1 MKVSLLLT
9 CDIMSKGSEVF
20 DVDEERKYH
29 FDTLSIHAAEQ
40 EDQNQSLNA
49 PIYMTSTF
57 TFTDLQQAE
66 DTFSF
71 KRRAYVYTRGGNP
84 TINLF
89 EQRLATLE
97 NGADGVAFSSGMAA
111 VSSVIMSFAAAGDSV
126 LAHRN
131 LYGSTFGFLNHLI
144 TNYGIKT
151 QFIDMTDL
159 NIVEESITPETR
171 VIYLETPT
179 NPALEIIDIE
189 GLCEIAHSKG
199 VKVVVDNTFATPV
212 FQKPLDSGAD
222 VVLHSATKY
231 ISGHGDVVGGFATS
245 KDFDYIQK
253 LKFGYM
259 CELGGVLSPFN
270 AWLLLRGMKT
280 LGLRMERHEKNAT
293 AIANFLR
300 AQKEVVKTS
309 YPGFEDH
316 PGHELAA
323 RQMNGFGGIISFELD
338 GPRENAEKFVR
349 NLKLIKLAVS
359 LGDAETLVEV
369 PAMMTHRDYPEE
381 ELHKFGFSARTVRIS
396 AGLEHHED
404 ILEDIE
410 NALEKVFR

>member
-1 MKVSLLLT
+1 M
-9 CDIMSKGSEVF
+9 
-20 DVDEERKYH
+20 EESREYH
-29 FDTLSIHAAEQ
+29 FDTLAIHAAEQ
-40 EDQNQSLNA
+40 EDQNQALNS

-97 NGADGVAFSSGMAA
+97 NGVDSVAFSSGMAA
-111 VSSVIMSFAAAGDSV
+111 ISSVILSFSGAGDSV

-144 TNYGIKT
+144 AKYGINT
-151 QFIDMTDL
+151 DFIDMTDL
-159 NIVEESITPETR
+159 NNVERSITPNTR
-171 VIYLETPT
+171 VMFLETPT

-189 GLCEIAHSKG
+189 GLCAIAHSKG
-199 VKVVVDNTFATPV
+199 IKVVVDNTFATPV
-212 FQKPLDSGAD
+212 FQKPLDFGAD

-231 ISGHGDVVGGFATS
+231 ISGHGDVVGGVATS
-245 KDFDYIQK
+245 KDFDYTQK

-259 CELGGVLSPFN
+259 CELGGVISPFS

-280 LGLRMERHEKNAT
+280 LGLRMERHERNAT
-293 AIANFLR
+293 AIAEFLR
-300 AQKEVVKTS
+300 KRKEIEKTS
-309 YPGFEDH
+309 FPGFEDH
-316 PGHELAA
+316 PGHKLAA
-323 RQMNGFGGIISFELD
+323 RQMEGFGGIISFELC
-338 GPRENAEKFVR
+338 GPKENAEKFVQG
-349 NLKLIKLAVS
+349 LKLIKLAVS

-381 ELHKFGFSARTVRIS
+381 ELHRFGFSSKTVRIS
-396 AGLEHHED
+396 AGLEHHSD
-404 ILEDIE
+404 LLEDIE
-410 NALEKVFR
+410 DALEKVYK

>member
-1 MKVSLLLT
+1 M
-9 CDIMSKGSEVF
+9 
-20 DVDEERKYH
+20 EESREYH
-29 FDTLSIHAAEQ
+29 FDTLAIHAAEQ
-40 EDQNQSLNA
+40 EDQNQALNS

-97 NGADGVAFSSGMAA
+97 NGVDGVAFSSGMAA
-111 VSSVIMSFAAAGDSV
+111 ISSVILSFSGAGDSV

-144 TNYGIKT
+144 AKYGINT
-151 QFIDMTDL
+151 DFIDMTDL
-159 NIVEESITPETR
+159 NNVERSITPNTR
-171 VIYLETPT
+171 VMFLETPT

-189 GLCEIAHSKG
+189 GLCAIAHSKG
-199 VKVVVDNTFATPV
+199 IKVVVDNTFATPV
-212 FQKPLDSGAD
+212 FQKPLDFGAD

-231 ISGHGDVVGGFATS
+231 ISGHGDVVGGVATS

-259 CELGGVLSPFN
+259 CELGGVISPFS

-280 LGLRMERHEKNAT
+280 LGLRMERHERNAT
-293 AIANFLR
+293 AIAEFLR
-300 AQKEVVKTS
+300 KRKEIEKTS

-316 PGHELAA
+316 PGHKLAA
-323 RQMNGFGGIISFELD
+323 RQMEGFGGIISFELC
-338 GPRENAEKFVR
+338 GPKENAEKFVQG
-349 NLKLIKLAVS
+349 LKLIKLAVS

-381 ELHKFGFSARTVRIS
+381 ELHRFGFSSKTVRIS
-396 AGLEHHED
+396 AGLEHHYD
-404 ILEDIE
+404 LLEDIE
-410 NALEKVFR
+410 DALEKVYK

>member
-1 MKVSLLLT
+1 M
-9 CDIMSKGSEVF
+9 
-20 DVDEERKYH
+20 EESREYN
-29 FDTLSIHAAEQ
+29 FDTLAIHAAGQ
-40 EDQNQSLNA
+40 EDQNQALNS

-97 NGADGVAFSSGMAA
+97 NGVDGVAFSSGMAA
-111 VSSVIMSFAAAGDSV
+111 ISSVILSFSGAGDSV

-144 TNYGIKT
+144 AKYGINT
-151 QFIDMTDL
+151 DFIDMTDL
-159 NIVEESITPETR
+159 NNVERSITPNTR
-171 VIYLETPT
+171 VMFLETPT

-189 GLCEIAHSKG
+189 GLCAIAHSKG
-199 VKVVVDNTFATPV
+199 IKVVVDNTFATPV
-212 FQKPLDSGAD
+212 FQKPLDFGAD

-231 ISGHGDVVGGFATS
+231 ISGHGDVVGGVATS

-259 CELGGVLSPFN
+259 CELGGVISPFS

-280 LGLRMERHEKNAT
+280 LGLRMERHERNAT
-293 AIANFLR
+293 AIAEFLR
-300 AQKEVVKTS
+300 KRKEIEKTS

-316 PGHELAA
+316 PGHKLAA
-323 RQMNGFGGIISFELD
+323 RQMEGFGGIISFELC
-338 GPRENAEKFVR
+338 GPKENAEKFVQG
-349 NLKLIKLAVS
+349 LKLIKLAVS

-381 ELHKFGFSARTVRIS
+381 ELHRFGFSSKTVRIS
-396 AGLEHHED
+396 AGLEHHSD
-404 ILEDIE
+404 LLEDIE
-410 NALEKVFR
+410 DALEKVYK

>member
-1 MKVSLLLT
+1 MDKT
-9 CDIMSKGSEVF
+9 K
-20 DVDEERKYH
+20 KQH

-40 EDQNQSLNA
+40 EDQNQSLNP

-97 NGADGVAFSSGMAA
+97 NGVDGVAFSSGMAA
-111 VSSVIMSFAAAGDSV
+111 ISSVVMSFAAAGDSLV
-126 LAHRN
+126 AHRN

-144 TNYGIKT
+144 TNYGVKT
-151 QFIDMTDL
+151 KFINMTDL
-159 NIVEESITPETR
+159 NAVEKAITSETKL
-171 VIYLETPT
+171 IYLETPT

-189 GLCEIAHSKG
+189 ALAKIAHSNG

-212 FQKPLDSGAD
+212 FQRPLDFGAD

-231 ISGHGDVVGGFATS
+231 ISGHGDVIGGFATS
-245 KDFDYIQK
+245 KDFDYVQK

-259 CELGGVLSPFN
+259 CELGGVMSPFN

-280 LGLRMERHEKNAT
+280 LGLRMERHEKNARE
-293 AIANFLR
+293 IANFLR
-300 AQKEVVKTS
+300 NRPEVVKVS

-316 PGHELAA
+316 PGHDIAS
-323 RQMNGFGGIISFELD
+323 RQMEGFGGIISFELK
-338 GPRENAEKFVR
+338 GPRENAESFVR

-381 ELHKFGFSARTVRIS
+381 ELHEFGFSSKTVRIS
-396 AGLEHHED
+396 AGLEHYSD
-404 ILEDIE
+404 LLNDIE
-410 NALEKVFR
+410 NSLDKVYRQ

>member
-1 MKVSLLLT
+1 M
-9 CDIMSKGSEVF
+9 
-20 DVDEERKYH
+20 EESREYH
-29 FDTLSIHAAEQ
+29 FDTLAIHAAEQ
-40 EDQNQSLNA
+40 EDQNQALNS

-97 NGADGVAFSSGMAA
+97 NGVDGVAFSSGMAA
-111 VSSVIMSFAAAGDSV
+111 IRSVILSFSGAGDSV

-144 TNYGIKT
+144 AKYGINT
-151 QFIDMTDL
+151 DFIDMTDL
-159 NIVEESITPETR
+159 NNVERSITPNTR
-171 VIYLETPT
+171 VMFLETPT

-189 GLCEIAHSKG
+189 GLCAIAHLKG
-199 VKVVVDNTFATPV
+199 IKVVVDNTFATPV
-212 FQKPLDSGAD
+212 FQKPLDFGAD

-231 ISGHGDVVGGFATS
+231 ISGHGDVVGGVATS

-259 CELGGVLSPFN
+259 CELGGVISPFS

-280 LGLRMERHEKNAT
+280 LGLRMERHERNAT
-293 AIANFLR
+293 AIAEFLR
-300 AQKEVVKTS
+300 KRKEIEKTS

-316 PGHELAA
+316 PGHKLAA
-323 RQMNGFGGIISFELD
+323 RQMEGFGGIISFELC
-338 GPRENAEKFVR
+338 GPKENAEKFVQG
-349 NLKLIKLAVS
+349 LKLIKLAVS

-381 ELHKFGFSARTVRIS
+381 ELHRFGFSSKTVRIS
-396 AGLEHHED
+396 AGLEHHSD
-404 ILEDIE
+404 LLEDIE
-410 NALEKVFR
+410 DALEKVYK

>member
-1 MKVSLLLT
+1 MDKT
-9 CDIMSKGSEVF
+9 K
-20 DVDEERKYH
+20 KHH

-40 EDQNQSLNA
+40 EDQNQSLNP

-97 NGADGVAFSSGMAA
+97 NGVDGVAFSSGMAA
-111 VSSVIMSFAAAGDSV
+111 ISSVVMSFAAAGDSLV
-126 LAHRN
+126 AHRN

-144 TNYGIKT
+144 TNYGVKT
-151 QFIDMTDL
+151 KFINMTDL
-159 NIVEESITPETR
+159 NAVEKAITSEIKL
-171 VIYLETPT
+171 IYLETPT

-189 GLCEIAHSKG
+189 ALAKIAHSNG

-212 FQKPLDSGAD
+212 FQRPLDFGAD

-231 ISGHGDVVGGFATS
+231 ISGHGDVIGGFATS
-245 KDFDYIQK
+245 KDFDYVQK
-253 LKFGYM
+253 LKFGSM
-259 CELGGVLSPFN
+259 CELGGVMSPFN

-280 LGLRMERHEKNAT
+280 LGLRMERHERNARE
-293 AIANFLR
+293 IANFLR
-300 AQKEVVKTS
+300 NRPEVVKVS

-316 PGHELAA
+316 PGHDIAS
-323 RQMNGFGGIISFELD
+323 RQMEGFGGIISFELK
-338 GPRENAEKFVR
+338 GPRENAESFVR
-349 NLKLIKLAVS
+349 NLNLIKLAVS

-381 ELHKFGFSARTVRIS
+381 ELHEFGFSSKTVRIS
-396 AGLEHHED
+396 AGLEHYSD
-404 ILEDIE
+404 LLNDIE
-410 NALEKVFR
+410 NSLDKVYRQ

>member
-1 MKVSLLLT
+1 MDKT
-9 CDIMSKGSEVF
+9 K
-20 DVDEERKYH
+20 KHH

-40 EDQNQSLNA
+40 EDQNQSLNP

-97 NGADGVAFSSGMAA
+97 NGVDGVAFSSGMAA
-111 VSSVIMSFAAAGDSV
+111 ISSVVMSFAAAGDSLV
-126 LAHRN
+126 AHRN

-144 TNYGIKT
+144 TNYGVKT
-151 QFIDMTDL
+151 KFINMTDL
-159 NIVEESITPETR
+159 NAVEKAITSETKL
-171 VIYLETPT
+171 IYLETPT

-189 GLCEIAHSKG
+189 ALAKIAHSNG

-212 FQKPLDSGAD
+212 FQRPLDFGAD

-231 ISGHGDVVGGFATS
+231 ISGHGDVIGGFATS
-245 KDFDYIQK
+245 KDFDYVQK

-259 CELGGVLSPFN
+259 CELGGVMSPFN

-280 LGLRMERHEKNAT
+280 LGLRMERHERNARE
-293 AIANFLR
+293 IANFLR
-300 AQKEVVKTS
+300 NRPEVVKVS

-316 PGHELAA
+316 PGHDIAS
-323 RQMNGFGGIISFELD
+323 RQMEGFGGIISFELK
-338 GPRENAEKFVR
+338 GPRENAESFVR

-381 ELHKFGFSARTVRIS
+381 ELHEFGFSNKTVRIS
-396 AGLEHHED
+396 AGLEHYSD
-404 ILEDIE
+404 LLNDIE
-410 NALEKVFR
+410 DSLDKVYRQ

>member
-1 MKVSLLLT
+1 MDKT
-9 CDIMSKGSEVF
+9 K
-20 DVDEERKYH
+20 KHH

-40 EDQNQSLNA
+40 EDQNQSLNP

-97 NGADGVAFSSGMAA
+97 NGVDGVAFSSGMAA
-111 VSSVIMSFAAAGDSV
+111 ISSVVMSFAAAGDSLV
-126 LAHRN
+126 AHRN

-144 TNYGIKT
+144 TNYGVKT
-151 QFIDMTDL
+151 KFINMTDL
-159 NIVEESITPETR
+159 NAVEKAITSETKL
-171 VIYLETPT
+171 IYLETPT

-189 GLCEIAHSKG
+189 ALAKIAHSNG

-212 FQKPLDSGAD
+212 FQRPLDFGAD

-231 ISGHGDVVGGFATS
+231 ISGHGDVIGGFATS
-245 KDFDYIQK
+245 KDFDYVQK

-259 CELGGVLSPFN
+259 CELGGVMSPFN

-280 LGLRMERHEKNAT
+280 LGLRMERHEKNARE
-293 AIANFLR
+293 IANFLR
-300 AQKEVVKTS
+300 NRPEVVKVS

-316 PGHELAA
+316 PGHDIAS
-323 RQMNGFGGIISFELD
+323 RQMEGFGGIISFELK
-338 GPRENAEKFVR
+338 GPRENAESFVR
-349 NLKLIKLAVS
+349 NLNLIKLAVS

-381 ELHKFGFSARTVRIS
+381 ELHEFGFSNKTVRIS
-396 AGLEHHED
+396 AGLEHYSD
-404 ILEDIE
+404 LLNDIE
-410 NALEKVFR
+410 NSLDKVYRQ

>member
-1 MKVSLLLT
+1 MDKT
-9 CDIMSKGSEVF
+9 K
-20 DVDEERKYH
+20 KHH

-40 EDQNQSLNA
+40 EDQNQSLNP

-97 NGADGVAFSSGMAA
+97 NGVDGVAFSSGMAA
-111 VSSVIMSFAAAGDSV
+111 ISSVVMSFAAAGDSLV
-126 LAHRN
+126 AHRN

-144 TNYGIKT
+144 TNYGVKT
-151 QFIDMTDL
+151 KFINMTDL
-159 NIVEESITPETR
+159 NAVEKAITSETKL
-171 VIYLETPT
+171 IYLETPT

-189 GLCEIAHSKG
+189 ALAKIAHSNG

-212 FQKPLDSGAD
+212 FQRPLDFGAD

-231 ISGHGDVVGGFATS
+231 ISGHGDVIGGFATS
-245 KDFDYIQK
+245 KDFDYVQK

-259 CELGGVLSPFN
+259 CELGGVMSPFN

-280 LGLRMERHEKNAT
+280 LGLRMERHERNARE
-293 AIANFLR
+293 IANFLR
-300 AQKEVVKTS
+300 NRPEVVKVS

-316 PGHELAA
+316 PGHDIAS
-323 RQMNGFGGIISFELD
+323 RQMEGFGGIISFELK
-338 GPRENAEKFVR
+338 GPRENAESFVR
-349 NLKLIKLAVS
+349 NLNLIKLAVS

-381 ELHKFGFSARTVRIS
+381 ELHEFGFSSKTVRIS
-396 AGLEHHED
+396 AGLEHYSD
-404 ILEDIE
+404 LLNDIE
-410 NALEKVFR
+410 NSLDKVYRQ

>member
-1 MKVSLLLT
+1 M
-9 CDIMSKGSEVF
+9 
-20 DVDEERKYH
+20 EESREYH
-29 FDTLSIHAAEQ
+29 FDTLAIHAAEQ
-40 EDQNQSLNA
+40 EDQNQALNS

-97 NGADGVAFSSGMAA
+97 NGVDGVAFSSGMAA
-111 VSSVIMSFAAAGDSV
+111 ISSVILSFSGAGDSV

-144 TNYGIKT
+144 AKYGINT
-151 QFIDMTDL
+151 DFIDMTDL
-159 NIVEESITPETR
+159 NNVERSITPNTR
-171 VIYLETPT
+171 VMFLETPT

-189 GLCEIAHSKG
+189 GLCAIAHSKG
-199 VKVVVDNTFATPV
+199 IKVVVDNTFATPV
-212 FQKPLDSGAD
+212 FQKPLDFGAD

-231 ISGHGDVVGGFATS
+231 ISGHGDVVGGVATS

-259 CELGGVLSPFN
+259 CELGGVISPFS

-280 LGLRMERHEKNAT
+280 LGLRMERHERNAT
-293 AIANFLR
+293 AIAEFLR
-300 AQKEVVKTS
+300 KRKEIEKTS

-316 PGHELAA
+316 PGHKLAS
-323 RQMNGFGGIISFELD
+323 RQMEGFGGIISFELC
-338 GPRENAEKFVR
+338 GPKENAEKFVQG
-349 NLKLIKLAVS
+349 LKLIKLAVS

-381 ELHKFGFSARTVRIS
+381 ELHRFGFSSKTVRIS
-396 AGLEHHED
+396 AGLEHHSD
-404 ILEDIE
+404 LLEDIE
-410 NALEKVFR
+410 DALEKVYK

>member
-1 MKVSLLLT
+1 MDKT
-9 CDIMSKGSEVF
+9 K
-20 DVDEERKYH
+20 KHH

-40 EDQNQSLNA
+40 EDQNQSLNP

-97 NGADGVAFSSGMAA
+97 NGVDGVAFSSGMAA
-111 VSSVIMSFAAAGDSV
+111 ISSVVMSFAAAGDSLV
-126 LAHRN
+126 AHRN

-144 TNYGIKT
+144 TNYGVKT
-151 QFIDMTDL
+151 KFINMTDL
-159 NIVEESITPETR
+159 NAVEKAITSETKL
-171 VIYLETPT
+171 IYLETPT

-189 GLCEIAHSKG
+189 ALAKIAHSNG

-212 FQKPLDSGAD
+212 FQRPLDFGAD

-231 ISGHGDVVGGFATS
+231 ISGHGDVIGGFATS
-245 KDFDYIQK
+245 KDFDYVQK

-259 CELGGVLSPFN
+259 CELGGVMSPFN

-280 LGLRMERHEKNAT
+280 LGLRMERHEKNARE
-293 AIANFLR
+293 IANFLR
-300 AQKEVVKTS
+300 NRPEVVKVS

-316 PGHELAA
+316 PGHDIAS
-323 RQMNGFGGIISFELD
+323 RQMEGFGGIISFELK
-338 GPRENAEKFVR
+338 GPRENAESFVR

-381 ELHKFGFSARTVRIS
+381 ELHEFGFSNKTVRIS
-396 AGLEHHED
+396 AGLEHYSD
-404 ILEDIE
+404 LLNDIE
-410 NALEKVFR
+410 DSLDKVYRQ

>member
-1 MKVSLLLT
+1 MDKT
-9 CDIMSKGSEVF
+9 K
-20 DVDEERKYH
+20 KHH

-40 EDQNQSLNA
+40 EDQNQSLNP

-97 NGADGVAFSSGMAA
+97 NGVDGVAFSSGMAA
-111 VSSVIMSFAAAGDSV
+111 ISSVVMSFAAAGDSV

-131 LYGSTFGFLNHLI
+131 LYGSTFGFLNHLM
-144 TNYGIKT
+144 TNYGVKT
-151 QFIDMTDL
+151 KFINMTDL
-159 NIVEESITPETR
+159 NAVEKAITSETKL
-171 VIYLETPT
+171 IFLETPT

-189 GLCEIAHSKG
+189 ALAKIAHSNG

-212 FQKPLDSGAD
+212 FQRPLDFGAD

-245 KDFDYIQK
+245 KDFDYVQK

-259 CELGGVLSPFN
+259 CELGGVISPFN

-280 LGLRMERHEKNAT
+280 LGLRMERHERNARE
-293 AIANFLR
+293 IANFLR
-300 AQKEVVKTS
+300 NRPELAKVS

-316 PGHELAA
+316 PEHDIAS
-323 RQMNGFGGIISFELD
+323 RQMEGFGGIISFELQ
-338 GPRENAEKFVR
+338 GPKENAERFVK

-359 LGDAETLVEV
+359 LGDTETLVEV

-381 ELHKFGFSARTVRIS
+381 ELHEFGFSSKTVRIS
-396 AGLEHHED
+396 AGLEHYSD
-404 ILEDIE
+404 LIYDIE
-410 NALEKVFR
+410 NALDKVYRQ

>member
-1 MKVSLLLT
+1 MDKT
-9 CDIMSKGSEVF
+9 K
-20 DVDEERKYH
+20 KQH

-40 EDQNQSLNA
+40 EDQNQSLNP

-97 NGADGVAFSSGMAA
+97 NGVDGVAFSSGMAA
-111 VSSVIMSFAAAGDSV
+111 ISSVVMSFAAAGDSLV
-126 LAHRN
+126 AHRN

-144 TNYGIKT
+144 TNYGVKT
-151 QFIDMTDL
+151 KFINMTDL
-159 NIVEESITPETR
+159 NAVEKAITSETKL
-171 VIYLETPT
+171 IYLETPT

-189 GLCEIAHSKG
+189 ALAKIAHSNG

-212 FQKPLDSGAD
+212 FQRPLDFGAD

-231 ISGHGDVVGGFATS
+231 ISGHGDVIGGFATS
-245 KDFDYIQK
+245 KDFDYVQK

-259 CELGGVLSPFN
+259 CELGGVMSPFN

-280 LGLRMERHEKNAT
+280 LGLRMERHEKNARE
-293 AIANFLR
+293 IANFLR
-300 AQKEVVKTS
+300 NRPEVVKVS

-316 PGHELAA
+316 PGHDIAS
-323 RQMNGFGGIISFELD
+323 RQMEGFGGIISFELK
-338 GPRENAEKFVR
+338 GPRENAESFVR
-349 NLKLIKLAVS
+349 NLNLIKLAVS

-381 ELHKFGFSARTVRIS
+381 ELHEFGFSSKTVRIS
-396 AGLEHHED
+396 AGLEHYSD
-404 ILEDIE
+404 LLNDIE
-410 NALEKVFR
+410 NSLDKVYRQ

>member
-1 MKVSLLLT
+1 MDKT
-9 CDIMSKGSEVF
+9 K
-20 DVDEERKYH
+20 KHH

-40 EDQNQSLNA
+40 EDQNQSLNP

-97 NGADGVAFSSGMAA
+97 NGVDGVAFSSGMAA
-111 VSSVIMSFAAAGDSV
+111 ISSVVMSFAAAGDSLV
-126 LAHRN
+126 AHRN

-144 TNYGIKT
+144 TNYGVKT
-151 QFIDMTDL
+151 KFINMTDL
-159 NIVEESITPETR
+159 NAVEKAITSETKL
-171 VIYLETPT
+171 IYLETPT

-189 GLCEIAHSKG
+189 ALAKIAHSNG

-212 FQKPLDSGAD
+212 FQRPLDFGAD

-231 ISGHGDVVGGFATS
+231 ISGHGDVIGGFATS
-245 KDFDYIQK
+245 KDFDYVQK

-259 CELGGVLSPFN
+259 CELGGVMSPFN

-280 LGLRMERHEKNAT
+280 LGLRMERHERNARE
-293 AIANFLR
+293 IANFLR
-300 AQKEVVKTS
+300 NRPEVVKVS

-316 PGHELAA
+316 PGHDIAS
-323 RQMNGFGGIISFELD
+323 RQMEGFGGIISFELK
-338 GPRENAEKFVR
+338 GPRENAESFVR

-381 ELHKFGFSARTVRIS
+381 ELHEFGFSSKTVRIS
-396 AGLEHHED
+396 AGLEHYSD
-404 ILEDIE
+404 LLNDIE
-410 NALEKVFR
+410 NSLDKVYRQ

>member
-1 MKVSLLLT
+1 MDKT
-9 CDIMSKGSEVF
+9 K
-20 DVDEERKYH
+20 KHH

-40 EDQNQSLNA
+40 EDQNQSLNP

-97 NGADGVAFSSGMAA
+97 NGVDGVAFSSGMAA
-111 VSSVIMSFAAAGDSV
+111 ISSVVMSFAAAGDSLV
-126 LAHRN
+126 AHRN

-144 TNYGIKT
+144 TNYGVKT
-151 QFIDMTDL
+151 KFINMTDL
-159 NIVEESITPETR
+159 NAVEKAITSETKL
-171 VIYLETPT
+171 IYLETPT

-189 GLCEIAHSKG
+189 ALAKIAHSNG

-212 FQKPLDSGAD
+212 FQRPLDFGAD

-231 ISGHGDVVGGFATS
+231 ISGHGDVIGGFATS
-245 KDFDYIQK
+245 KDFDYVQK

-259 CELGGVLSPFN
+259 CELGGVMSPFN

-280 LGLRMERHEKNAT
+280 LGLRMERHEKT
-293 AIANFLR
+293 QGKSQTF
-300 AQKEVVKTS
+300 
-309 YPGFEDH
+309 
-316 PGHELAA
+316 
-323 RQMNGFGGIISFELD
+323 
-338 GPRENAEKFVR
+338 
-349 NLKLIKLAVS
+349 
-359 LGDAETLVEV
+359 
-369 PAMMTHRDYPEE
+369 
-381 ELHKFGFSARTVRIS
+381 
-396 AGLEHHED
+396 
-404 ILEDIE
+404 
-410 NALEKVFR
+410 

>member
-1 MKVSLLLT
+1 M
-9 CDIMSKGSEVF
+9 
-20 DVDEERKYH
+20 EESREYH
-29 FDTLSIHAAEQ
+29 FDTLAIHAAEQ
-40 EDQNQSLNA
+40 EDQNQALNS

-97 NGADGVAFSSGMAA
+97 NGVDGVAFSSGMAA
-111 VSSVIMSFAAAGDSV
+111 ISSVILSFSGAGDSV

-144 TNYGIKT
+144 AKYGINPD
-151 QFIDMTDL
+151 FIDMTHL
-159 NIVEESITPETR
+159 NNVERSITPNTR
-171 VIYLETPT
+171 VMFLETPT

-189 GLCEIAHSKG
+189 GLCAIAHSKG
-199 VKVVVDNTFATPV
+199 IKVVVDNTFATPV
-212 FQKPLDSGAD
+212 FQKPLDFGAD

-231 ISGHGDVVGGFATS
+231 ISGHGDVVGGVATS

-259 CELGGVLSPFN
+259 CELGGVISPFS

-280 LGLRMERHEKNAT
+280 LGLRMERHERNAT
-293 AIANFLR
+293 AIAEFLR
-300 AQKEVVKTS
+300 KRKEIEKTS

-316 PGHELAA
+316 PGHKLAA
-323 RQMNGFGGIISFELD
+323 RQMEGFGGIISFELC
-338 GPRENAEKFVR
+338 GPKENAEKFVQG
-349 NLKLIKLAVS
+349 LKLIKLAVS

-381 ELHKFGFSARTVRIS
+381 ELHRFGFSSKTVRIS
-396 AGLEHHED
+396 AGLEHHSD
-404 ILEDIE
+404 LLEDIE
-410 NALEKVFR
+410 DALEKVYK